1 MKKLF
6 LTSSFIPVADLL
18 PKFLD
23 FPLENKHV
31 AFIPTASVPKKIH
44 FYVQAAE
51 KKLQEFGLIVD
62 VVEISEVDY
71 EISRRVIQNAD
82 ILYVCGGNP
91 DFLLMQLR
99 KTGVDQLVSDHINQ
113 GKPYIGESSGSV
125 VLTKNISYVQKMVGP
140 EPTTPLASYDALNLI
155 SFFPLPHY
163 ETFPFVQ
170 ATKEI
175 MNEYYDVIDLLPI
188 TNKQVIE
195 VINDQ
200 RTIETI
206 D

>member
-18 PKFLD
+18 PKFLN
-23 FPLENKHV
+23 FSLENKRV
-31 AFIPTASVPKKIH
+31 AFIPTASIPKKVH

-51 KKLQEFGLIVD
+51 KKLQELGLTVNVI
-62 VVEISEVDY
+62 EISEADY
-71 EISRRVIQNAD
+71 ETSRKVIQNAD

-99 KTGVDQLVSDHINQ
+99 QTGVDELIRQHILQ

-125 VLTKNISYVQKMVGP
+125 VLTKNIGYVQKMVGP
-140 EPTTPLASYDALNLI
+140 ELTAPLTNYDALNLI
-155 SFFPLPHY
+155 NFYPLPHY
-163 ETFPFVQ
+163 ETFPFVK
-170 ATKEI
+170 ATEEI
-175 MNEYYDVIDLLPI
+175 MNEYYDIIELIPI

-195 VINDQ
+195 INGNQ
-200 RTIETI
+200 RIIETI